1 MVQISNKSYKIA
13 LVGNPNTGKTSLFN
27 KLTGLHK
34 KIGNYPGITVNRVA
48 GHFILDDGTAIELI
62 DLPGTYSLHPTSKD
76 EEVVL
81 KELLLNTEGIDGV
94 LVVADVNNLKRN
106 LILLTELQ
114 DLGYPVMLAINMCD
128 EMQKKGIE
136 IDVDTL
142 RQLLQIPVIL
152 VSAKKSKGDG
162 KRQGKGRIH
171 QMKEMIPEM
180 FKMPSQRFFEN
191 YQLTPTNID
200 FIRPDYPNE
209 NLYKLWLLYTEQD
222 KFKKYIQA
230 NFPKIFELPFNK
242 PTVKR
247 LLQKEVVKRYKDINR
262 ILKETYKIDKSKA
275 TGLTD
280 RIDRIL
286 LHKFWGILIFILIMF
301 LVFQSIFTWAS
312 LPMDW
317 IDGFFSQA
325 SVYLKT
331 HLPQNQLTALLTDGI
346 IPGIAGVL
354 IFVPQITL
362 LFLFIALLEEMGYMS
377 RIVFLMDRL
386 MQPFGLSGKSVVPL
400 LSGTACAVPA
410 IMSARTIENSKER
423 LISML
428 VTPFITC
435 SARLPVYTII
445 IALIIPQ
452 KDVWGFVNLQGL
464 VLLALYLLGFVSALL
479 SAYLL
484 SKIIKS
490 KYKRFFI
497 LEMPEYKAPILK
509 NVWITVW
516 DNVKAFVF
524 GTGKIIV
531 AFSIILWFLAT
542 HGNEKFAKAEHYYQ
556 LEKMQNTTASTGDLA
571 SYRLEHSYLGQ
582 MGKTI
587 EPVIKPLG
595 YDWKIG
601 IALLTSF
608 AAREV
613 FVSTLSTIYSVGNDD
628 DQLLR
633 ERMANERNLITGQK
647 TFTFAVGISLLL
659 FYVFA
664 MQCFST
670 LATLRNETRT
680 WKWPVIIFFYMTGIA
695 YVSALVAYQL
705 LK

>member
-1 MVQISNKSYKIA
+1 MLKKKLKIA

-34 KIGNYPGITVNRVA
+34 KIGNYPGITVNRVS
-48 GHFILDDGTAIELI
+48 GTFKLDDGTEVELI

-81 KELLLNTEGIDGV
+81 KELLTNREGIDGI
-94 LVVADVNNLKRN
+94 LMVADVNNLKRN
-106 LILLTELQ
+106 MILLTELQ

-128 EMQKKGIE
+128 EMAKKGIR
-136 IDVDTL
+136 IDVEKL
-142 RQLLQIPVIL
+142 QELLQIPVIL
-152 VSAKKSKGDG
+152 VSAKKSKGNG
-162 KRQGKGRIH
+162 ERKGKGKIH
-171 QMKEMIPEM
+171 QMREMLPEM
-180 FKMPSQRFFEN
+180 FKFSSKKYFED
-191 YQLTPTNID
+191 YGLTGTNID
-200 FIRPDYPNE
+200 FIKPDFPQE
-209 NLYKLWLLYTEQD
+209 NTYKLWLLYTEQD
-222 KFKKYIQA
+222 KFKSLINA
-230 NFPKIFELPFNK
+230 NYKQILELPLDQSI
-242 PTVKR
+242 VKR
-247 LLQKEVVKRYKDINR
+247 LLQKEVVKRYRDINH
-262 ILKETYKIDKSKA
+262 ILKETYHIDKRQA
-275 TGLTD
+275 TGLTE

-286 LHKFWGILIFILIMF
+286 LHKIWGILIFVLIMF
-301 LVFQSIFTWAS
+301 LVFQAIFTWAS
-312 LPMDW
+312 IPMDW
-317 IDGFFSQA
+317 IDNFFSQTNI
-325 SVYLKT
+325 YLKAN
-331 HLPQNQLTALLTDGI
+331 LPDNQLTALLTDGI
-346 IPGIAGVL
+346 LSGIAGVL

-445 IALIIPQ
+445 IALIIP
-452 KDVWGFVNLQGL
+452 KEESFGFINLQGL
-464 VLLALYLLGFVSALL
+464 VLFGLYFLGFASALL
-479 SAYLL
+479 AAFIL
-484 SKIIKS
+484 SKFLTS
-490 KYKRFFI
+490 KYKRYFI

-516 DNVKAFVF
+516 DNVKAFMF
-524 GTGKIIV
+524 GAGKIIV

-542 HGNEKFAKAEHYYQ
+542 HGGPKFKQAQKYFQTEKLAHSNAP
-556 LEKMQNTTASTGDLA
+556 TDLS
-571 SYRLEHSYLGQ
+571 SYKLEHSYLGQ
-582 MGKTI
+582 MGKII
-587 EPVIKPLG
+587 EPVLKPLG

-601 IALLTSF
+601 IAIITSF

-613 FVSTLSTIYSVGNDD
+613 FVSTLSTIYSVGANDD

-633 ERMANERNLITGQK
+633 ERMASERNLVTGQK

-670 LATLRNETRT
+670 LATLRNETKT
-680 WKWPVIIFFYMTGIA
+680 WKWPVFVFIYMTGTA
-695 YVSALVAYQL
+695 YITALVAYQF